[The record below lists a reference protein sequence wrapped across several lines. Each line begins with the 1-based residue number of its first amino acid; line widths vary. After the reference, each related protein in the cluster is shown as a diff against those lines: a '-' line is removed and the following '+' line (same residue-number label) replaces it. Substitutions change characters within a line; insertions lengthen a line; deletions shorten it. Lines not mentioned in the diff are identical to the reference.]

1 MGEGDGYGCFCPT
14 EFLKMTLLSSENEL
28 AHDVPK
34 NRVNRTVTTSTK
46 KLKFLSLTL
55 LCVSV
60 NHLSQNDKMQKM

>member
-1 MGEGDGYGCFCPT
+1 MGGGDGYECFCPN
-14 EFLKMTLLSSENEL
+14 EFLKMTLLSSGNEL
-28 AHDVPK
+28 AHDAPK

-55 LCVSV
+55 LCISV